1 MSRRPQRV
9 AILYNAPSIGADDPR
24 FASEADVVEVARE
37 IASCL
42 ESGGFQV
49 ALRPA
54 SPPLGALVSILEND
68 PPDVVFNLIEGYAG
82 RSAGEAWI
90 TGLLDLLGI
99 PYTGCPPEAQS
110 LCHSKSRT
118 KALLTGSGLPTAPML
133 LHSTDDQPRPSFEGP
148 YFVKPDAEDASLGID
163 QASVVPDRAGLA
175 ARVRYLRKLFGP
187 DVLIE
192 SYLPGGE
199 YNVGVL
205 ALPEPRPLSVAE
217 VVHSPAPGNWPILSY
232 DAKWDIGSAEDLASP
247 IRCPAEIDGDLA
259 ARLGRL
265 AISAFRATG
274 CRDYTRVDFRLN
286 AEGEPM
292 ILEVNP
298 NPDLGPT
305 AGWARALR
313 ASGRDYAETLVAL
326 VEQAL
331 ARGPRHA

>member
-1 MSRRPQRV
+1 MSGHPRRV
-9 AILYNAPSIGADDPR
+9 AILYNSPSIKADDPR

-37 IASCL
+37 IANNLASANFEVTML
-42 ESGGFQV
+42 
-49 ALRPA
+49 PA
-54 SPPLGALVSILEND
+54 APPLGALVSALESE

-82 RSAGEAWI
+82 RSAGEAWS
-90 TGLLDLLGI
+90 TGLLDLLAI

-133 LHSTDDQPRPSFEGP
+133 LHSSCDFPSPPFEGP
-148 YFVKPDAEDASLGID
+148 YFVKPDAEDASLGIE
-163 QASVVPDRAGLA
+163 QASVVPDRNGLG
-175 ARVRYLRKLFGP
+175 ARVTHLRKTFGR

-199 YNVGVL
+199 FNVGVL
-205 ALPEPRPLSVAE
+205 ALPDPLPLAVAE
-217 VVHSPAPGNWPILSY
+217 VLHSPGAGHWPILTY
-232 DAKWDIGSAEDLASP
+232 DAKWAIGSVEDLASP
-247 IRCPAEIDGDLA
+247 IRCPAEIHQDLA

-274 CRDYTRVDFRLN
+274 CRDYARVDFRLN

-298 NPDLGPT
+298 NPDLGST

-313 ASGRDYAETLVAL
+313 ASGRDYSETLVAL
-326 VEQAL
+326 VEQAI
-331 ARGPRHA
+331 ARGPHHA